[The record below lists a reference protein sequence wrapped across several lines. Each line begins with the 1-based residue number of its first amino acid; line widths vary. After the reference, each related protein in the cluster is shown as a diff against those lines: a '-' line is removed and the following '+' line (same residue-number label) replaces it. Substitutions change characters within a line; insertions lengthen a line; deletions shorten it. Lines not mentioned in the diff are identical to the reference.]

1 MSRTARN
8 GFSILETVAI
18 LVIIALLMLI
28 VIPQFTRPTLA
39 AVAVPDSVVAPG
51 SFGKLAVKVSSSSGD
66 CRHGA
71 EAGARRLGDPRKT
84 SLADKPELKTINEV
98 RYVTDSAGVAN
109 AVWQA
114 AADTGALS
122 VTARAAGRSRP
133 ALVIHTSVRGPVAAT
148 SAAPAARG
156 KTP

>member
-18 LVIIALLMLI
+18 LVIIALLLLI

-51 SFGKLAVKVSSSSGD
+51 SFGKLAVKVSSSGGTPQRGVTVRFEVEGKGSVSPV
-66 CRHGA
+66 
-71 EAGARRLGDPRKT
+71 EA
-84 SLADKPELKTINEV
+84 S
-98 RYVTDSAGVAN
+98 TDSAGVAN
-109 AVWQA
+109 AIWQA

-133 ALVIHTSVRGPVAAT
+133 ALVIHTSVRGPVVAT
-148 SAAPAARG
+148 PAAPAARG

>member
-1 MSRTARN
+1 VSRTARN

-18 LVIIALLMLI
+18 LVIIALLLLI

-51 SFGKLAVKVSSSSGD
+51 SFGKLAVKVSSVGGTPQRGVTVRFEVEGKGSVSPV
-66 CRHGA
+66 
-71 EAGARRLGDPRKT
+71 EA
-84 SLADKPELKTINEV
+84 S
-98 RYVTDSAGVAN
+98 TDSAGVAN
-109 AVWQA
+109 AIWQA

-133 ALVIHTSVRGPVAAT
+133 ALVIHTSVRGPLAAT
-148 SAAPAARG
+148 PAAAAPRG
-156 KTP
+156 TTP